1 MSFISIDNSLDI
13 SHSLNDTSG
22 CSIFGDI
29 TSSTLSRDVGL
40 HASPEFH
47 LLLEVEFVEKVTRM
61 NVQTAV
67 INL

>member
-1 MSFISIDNSLDI
+1 M
-13 SHSLNDTSG
+13 TSVTV
-22 CSIFGDI
+22 SIFGDI

-47 LLLEVEFVEKVTRM
+47 LLFEVEFDEKVTRM